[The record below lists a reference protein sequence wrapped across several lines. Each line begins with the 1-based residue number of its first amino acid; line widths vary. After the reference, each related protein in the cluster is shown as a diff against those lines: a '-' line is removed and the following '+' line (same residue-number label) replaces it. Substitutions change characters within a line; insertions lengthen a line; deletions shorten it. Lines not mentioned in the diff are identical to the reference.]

1 MEFEQSLEPFR
12 KLGAYVSIRSHP
24 DGSRFVHGIQCF
36 GTPAADE
43 HVALLPQFSDLH
55 ALGLQRTGISNE
67 SLVHIA
73 KLQRLETLDL
83 DQTRLDDAGLFHLR
97 QMSWLEYLHIRKTSV
112 TFEGVRD
119 LETRLPRCEVLSDYS

>member
-1 MEFEQSLEPFR
+1 MEFEQALAPFR
-12 KLGAYVSIRSHP
+12 SLGAYVSIRSQP

-36 GTPAADE
+36 GTPATDE
-43 HVALLPQFSDLH
+43 HVALLPQFPDLL
-55 ALGLQRTGISNE
+55 ALGLQGTVISNE

-83 DQTRLDDAGLFHLR
+83 DQTRIDDAGLFHLR
-97 QMSWLEYLHIRKTSV
+97 QMSWLEYLHIRETSV

-119 LETRLPRCEVLSDYS
+119 LQACLPKCEICSDWT